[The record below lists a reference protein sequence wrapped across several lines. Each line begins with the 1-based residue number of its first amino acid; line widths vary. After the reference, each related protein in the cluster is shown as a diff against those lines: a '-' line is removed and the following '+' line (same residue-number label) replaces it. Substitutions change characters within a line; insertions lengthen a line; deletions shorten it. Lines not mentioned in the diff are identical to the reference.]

1 MKHTSILAAPL
12 LASSL
17 LLSACGGLG
26 TTSSASSTSS
36 SSGSGAASILGS
48 VIGSALG
55 GTSSSSTSSSETTSS
70 STSSSGLGS
79 LIGGVL
85 STFTKHTTASTIT
98 GTWVYSKP
106 AVQFESDNLLA
117 KAGGS
122 VASNAVVN
130 KLEPYYQKVGIT
142 AGKFS
147 LTLNSDKTCTYTV
160 GGKTQSGTYTYDSS
174 KNTLTIKG
182 TLFSLP
188 TAYVSVSGSQMAL
201 TFDSS
206 KILSIAQTVGS
217 ASGNSSIS
225 QISELSKLYDGM
237 KTGFLFNKN

>member
-1 MKHTSILAAPL
+1 MKHTRLFAAPL

-26 TTSSASSTSS
+26 TSSSASSSS
-36 SSGSGAASILGS
+36 SGTGSGAASILGS

-55 GTSSSSTSSSETTSS
+55 GTSSTSGSETSSTSSTT
-70 STSSSGLGS
+70 SSGLGS

-85 STFTKHTTASTIT
+85 STFTKNTTASTIT

-147 LTLNSDKTCTYTV
+147 LTLNSDKTCTYTL

-217 ASGNSSIS
+217 ASGNSSVS

-237 KTGFLFNKN
+237 KTGFLFTKN